1 MTQRGSGCPRHL
13 VVWGDEVDDV
23 WLGEPVAKVSLC
35 DSHDVE
41 VTTYTEEVTFH
52 SDGSYS
58 RRLG

>member
-1 MTQRGSGCPRHL
+1 M
-13 VVWGDEVDDV
+13 VWGDEVDDV